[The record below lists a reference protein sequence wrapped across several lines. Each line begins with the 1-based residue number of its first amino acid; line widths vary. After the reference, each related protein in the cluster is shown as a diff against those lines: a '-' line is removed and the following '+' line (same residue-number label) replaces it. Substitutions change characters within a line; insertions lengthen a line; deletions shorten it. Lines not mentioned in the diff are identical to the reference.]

1 MKIIKQNKLAIG
13 ILLLLSAG
21 SVTSEIYAD
30 TQDEDVLYV
39 VN

>member
-13 ILLLLSAG
+13 ILLFLSAA

-30 TQDEDVLYV
+30 TQEVSA
-39 VN
+39 